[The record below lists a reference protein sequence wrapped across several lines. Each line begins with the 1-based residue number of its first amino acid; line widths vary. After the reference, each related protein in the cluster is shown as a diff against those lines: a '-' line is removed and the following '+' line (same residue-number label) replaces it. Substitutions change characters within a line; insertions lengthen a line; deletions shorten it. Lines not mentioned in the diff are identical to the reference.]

1 MEVILLEKVDN
12 LGNIGDRVKV
22 RSGYGRNFL
31 LPKGKATLAT
41 EENIAIFEARRA
53 ELEHK
58 EAGELAAA
66 ESRGAEVQKLML
78 KLTANAGV
86 EGKLFGSLGTIDIA
100 EACTEAG
107 VPVER
112 SEVRLPDG
120 PIRMLGEHE
129 IEIHL
134 HADVTVPLRIEVIAD
149 GEPVPDFDMDAD
161 VDAQADAESQSAAD
175 KGIDENDQPDD

>member
-41 EENIAIFEARRA
+41 PENIAIFEERRA
-53 ELEHK
+53 ELERK
-58 EAGELAAA
+58 EVGELTGAQA
-66 ESRGAEVQKLML
+66 RGEEIQKLSL
-78 KLTANAGV
+78 QLVAKAGT

-100 EACTEAG
+100 EACTSAG
-107 VPVER
+107 VLVER

-120 PIRMLGEHE
+120 PIRTLGEHE

-134 HADVTVPLRIEVIAD
+134 HADVNVAVRIEVISD
-149 GEPVPDFDMDAD
+149 GEPVPQFDIDGETDAD
-161 VDAQADAESQSAAD
+161 DAPEEGSDTDESPAE
-175 KGIDENDQPDD
+175 